1 MWLLHHG
8 SRETRGH
15 AVQSISLCWIV
26 FNTVPHMLLLLNSYF
41 GPGVIMSVICK
52 ACIALTSAAGALAI
66 VLMWLLYPREVDWE
80 PALDASIRFMQ
91 VRSPPFRT

>member
-1 MWLLHHG
+1 MWPLHHG

-26 FNTVPHMLLLLNSYF
+26 FNTVPHALLLLNSYF

-91 VRSPPFRT
+91 VRPPPCCT